1 MLLSSDFPIS
11 QMGHSTAPGCVAA
24 CSPLGGVS
32 CWSCFYLP
40 TATSPEE
47 HSKPG
52 PRDQEAAFQP
62 IPAEHQP
69 CAGLTGTKCEIWK
82 LESCILVEAA
92 SLPCCQSRTIP
103 PPAETHLICEMGVVP
118 GEGCGSQEK
127 GWEKGKAEEF

>member
-40 TATSPEE
+40 TTTSPEE

-52 PRDQEAAFQP
+52 PRDREAAFQP

-103 PPAETHLICEMGVVP
+103 PPAEAHLICEMGVVP